1 MLLLLLVLC
10 SPVARSSSLQPDL
23 SLFLSIDGHNS
34 YDNLFVQLFQFVP
47 WLCVV
52 AAALCPILIII
63 LIIIFEHS
71 MLTECP
77 MQRWSSY
84 TLDSIRVRG
93 PVREQQHELTLIRE
107 VVGKTA
113 LRRNMFR

>member
-1 MLLLLLVLC
+1 
-10 SPVARSSSLQPDL
+10 
-23 SLFLSIDGHNS
+23 
-34 YDNLFVQLFQFVP
+34 
-47 WLCVV
+47 
-52 AAALCPILIII
+52 
-63 LIIIFEHS
+63 
-71 MLTECP
+71 